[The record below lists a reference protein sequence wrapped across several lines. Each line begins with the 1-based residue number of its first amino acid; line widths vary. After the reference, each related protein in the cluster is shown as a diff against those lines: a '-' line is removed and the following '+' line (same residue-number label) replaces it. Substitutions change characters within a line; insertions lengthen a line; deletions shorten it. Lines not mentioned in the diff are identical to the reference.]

1 MAKITLRG
9 EFIAR
14 TEDEYT
20 RFIFNNLEF
29 TNNLDKYYTIL
40 RLPNWG
46 TPNPP
51 LNTEGFVTFD
61 AVSSGE
67 PYIDRLTGNVRYYTN
82 SCNYFMEFTPI
93 KERATTTFKL

>member
-40 RLPNWG
+40 RLPN
-46 TPNPP
+46 
-51 LNTEGFVTFD
+51 
-61 AVSSGE
+61 
-67 PYIDRLTGNVRYYTN
+67 
-82 SCNYFMEFTPI
+82 
-93 KERATTTFKL
+93 